1 MSSTKVKISWVWKY
15 FQKSDNN
22 EVKCSLCGACLANN
36 NTTSSMAYHLRSK
49 HKKES
54 QQSSEKMLPPS
65 KRLKTE
71 VQPPITSAFQ
81 VQPKLSLDYQLAKM
95 ACLDGFSFNQ
105 IAKSSFIQDNL
116 KKIHNQKVSSHHT
129 VAKYVSN
136 FAQKERDILKS
147 QLRNVKEIGS
157 KFSFTTDEYTA
168 VTG

>member
-36 NTTSSMAYHLRSK
+36 NTTSSMAYHLHSK
-49 HKKES
+49 HKMES

-71 VQPPITSAFQ
+71 VQPQPPITSAFQ
-81 VQPKLSLDYQLAKM
+81 VQPNLSLDYQLAKM

-116 KKIHNQKVSSHHT
+116 KKIHNQSLISSHSCKT
-129 VAKYVSN
+129 CFKFFWKIASN
-136 FAQKERDILKS
+136 ERKS
-147 QLRNVKEIGS
+147 KTMLEH
-157 KFSFTTDEYTA
+157 
-168 VTG
+168 

>member
-1 MSSTKVKISWVWKY
+1 MSSIKVKISWVWKY

-71 VQPPITSAFQ
+71 VQPPITNAFQ
-81 VQPKLSLDYQLAKM
+81 PKM
-95 ACLDGFSFNQ
+95 ACWDGFSFNQ
-105 IAKSSFIQDNL
+105 IAIVI
-116 KKIHNQKVSSHHT
+116 IHTRQFEENT
-129 VAKYVSN
+129 
-136 FAQKERDILKS
+136 
-147 QLRNVKEIGS
+147 
-157 KFSFTTDEYTA
+157 
-168 VTG
+168 